1 MDAAGQA
8 IATPSEPAP
17 LLALPE
23 NYLALVRARLQQELR
38 FPIAA
43 REQGLSGTAH
53 IRFEIASDG
62 QVSAVTLVRSSG
74 QPSLDREA
82 LALPRRVSPLPP
94 PPNGTLQQG
103 RAVLA
108 VPIVFVLR

>member
-1 MDAAGQA
+1 MGRG
-8 IATPSEPAP
+8 ELPAP
-17 LLALPE
+17 LPE

-53 IRFEIASDG
+53 VRFEVAPDG
-62 QVSAVTLVRSSG
+62 RVGAVTLVRSSG
-74 QPSLDREA
+74 EPSLDREA

-94 PPNGTLQQG
+94 PPPGTAEG
-103 RAVLA
+103 GAVLA
-108 VPIVFVLR
+108 VPIVFLLR